1 MPKINNYSKC
11 GVEFVSI
18 TNNVG
23 MEVTFANLGASI
35 YQIKYLDELMTYQT
49 KNVEDF
55 LLEKNY
61 NGKAI
66 GRVCGRIKGSELKI
80 GKKTYKLCPNEGEN
94 VLHGGRA
101 AISSKLFSQRV
112 FNTTE
117 HVHVV
122 YTYFSK
128 ANEDGFPGNALF
140 EVHYIISNN
149 KPKIKIKLLSY
160 VTEKCPISMTLHT
173 YFSLGEENLKNA
185 KLKINASKYLA
196 IDPKNLLL
204 GSELPVPN
212 YLDFRKTKPVLK
224 DIDNKAINVG
234 TLKGYDHAYIFDKV
248 DENIPQ
254 IEMEN
259 SKFKLSVYTD
269 FDSTVIYTDNYA
281 PGFEADS
288 SKEKSRRGIAIEP
301 QLNPSKDR
309 LLSRGEEF
317 SYFIRYEFSKK

>member
-1 MPKINNYSKC
+1 MPKINNYNKC

-66 GRVCGRIKGSELKI
+66 GRVCGRIKGPELKI
-80 GKKTYKLCPNEGEN
+80 GKKTYKLCPNEDEN

-128 ANEDGFPGNALF
+128 AGEDGFPGNALF

-185 KLKINASKYLA
+185 KLKVNASKYLA

-204 GSELPVPN
+204 GSELPLPS

-234 TLKGYDHAYIFDKV
+234 GLKGYDHAYIFDKV
-248 DENIPQ
+248 DENNPQ

-259 SKFKLSVYTD
+259 SKFKVSVYTD
-269 FDSTVIYTDNYA
+269 FDSTVIYTDNFA